1 VGSLKLL
8 FLEHLQTEAFEEHG
22 ELGEDAVNEGENL
35 ESESR
40 RKIKHRGF
48 LSIGRIQTGLF
59 EFISA

>member
-1 VGSLKLL
+1 MKLL
-8 FLEHLQTEAFEEHG
+8 FLEYRQTKAFDEHG

-48 LSIGRIQTGLF
+48 LSVGRIQTELF
-59 EFISA
+59 EFISV

>member
-1 VGSLKLL
+1 MLL
-8 FLEHLQTEAFEEHG
+8 CLEHLQTKAFEEHG

-48 LSIGRIQTGLF
+48 LSVGRIQTELL
-59 EFISA
+59 EFISV